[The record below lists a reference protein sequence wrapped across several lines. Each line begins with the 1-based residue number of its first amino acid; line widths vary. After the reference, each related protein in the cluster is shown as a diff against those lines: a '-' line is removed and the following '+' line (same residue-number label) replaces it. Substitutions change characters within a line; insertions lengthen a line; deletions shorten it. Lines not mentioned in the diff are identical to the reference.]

1 MWTVRSMAAMA
12 LAAAG
17 ALQAQDYPGR
27 PVRLIVASSS
37 GSGVDIIARVVAQRM
52 TEALGVQMVVDNRA
66 GAGGT
71 IGVQTVAKSPPDGY
85 TLLMAAPSFPINS
98 MLMKPAPYDVLRDF
112 TPVGQATTS
121 QYAIVLHPSL
131 PARSVRELIALARA
145 RPGQLNFG
153 SGGPGNSTHL
163 AGELFKSLAQI
174 NIVHVPYKGSG
185 PAMVDLIGGHIHMMF
200 PNVVAILAHVNAGKV
215 RALATS
221 GPQRSRA
228 LPDLPTVVEAGL
240 PGYIVTSWFGLVAPA
255 RTAPESIA
263 KLNAA
268 LTTALRERETL
279 EKIAAEGAEPAP
291 GRPDEFGKLLSTE
304 VSTWA
309 KVIKAAGLDS

>member
-1 MWTVRSMAAMA
+1 MWAVRSMAAMA

-17 ALQAQDYPGR
+17 ALQAQDYPSR

-98 MLMKPAPYDVLRDF
+98 MLMKPPPYDVLRDF

-121 QYAIVLHPSL
+121 QYTIVLHPSL

-153 SGGPGNSTHL
+153 SGGPATPPISPANCSRVSRRSTSYTCRI
-163 AGELFKSLAQI
+163 K
-174 NIVHVPYKGSG
+174 G
-185 PAMVDLIGGHIHMMF
+185 PAPRWWISSE
-200 PNVVAILAHVNAGKV
+200 
-215 RALATS
+215 ATS
-221 GPQRSRA
+221 
-228 LPDLPTVVEAGL
+228 T
-240 PGYIVTSWFGLVAPA
+240 
-255 RTAPESIA
+255 
-263 KLNAA
+263 
-268 LTTALRERETL
+268 
-279 EKIAAEGAEPAP
+279 
-291 GRPDEFGKLLSTE
+291 
-304 VSTWA
+304 
-309 KVIKAAGLDS
+309 

>member
-1 MWTVRSMAAMA
+1 MWAVRSMAAMA

-17 ALQAQDYPGR
+17 ALQAQDYPSR

-121 QYAIVLHPSL
+121 QYAIVLHPQDVAERAAHHHLVVAAPRAVRVELERATPCSWSQA
-131 PARSVRELIALARA
+131 PAGDRRDRAGRRDVVGRHGVAEDRQDPGALDVGDRRRHP
-145 RPGQLNFG
+145 RPG
-153 SGGPGNSTHL
+153 
-163 AGELFKSLAQI
+163 
-174 NIVHVPYKGSG
+174 
-185 PAMVDLIGGHIHMMF
+185 
-200 PNVVAILAHVNAGKV
+200 
-215 RALATS
+215 R
-221 GPQRSRA
+221 R
-228 LPDLPTVVEAGL
+228 
-240 PGYIVTSWFGLVAPA
+240 
-255 RTAPESIA
+255 RTAAS
-263 KLNAA
+263 
-268 LTTALRERETL
+268 RCR
-279 EKIAAEGAEPAP
+279 
-291 GRPDEFGKLLSTE
+291 S
-304 VSTWA
+304 S
-309 KVIKAAGLDS
+309 AGSQS